1 MTCSTGIESDFCS
14 LESSC
19 GNNLVCPTG
28 TVVKQ
33 FQSSKHN
40 LNFIIQELVK
50 EEILLLIKL
59 YQKATMDNQDMI
71 GLMYQTKMEVRRES
85 NKNKNNFYFLIWI
98 LITSSPWIIDFN
110 FYRYSHEWNDP
121 QWQEGGFP
129 RGSVLV
135 ISCDGS
141 CDQIYY
147 E

>member
-1 MTCSTGIESDFCS
+1 MTCSTDIESDFCS

-59 YQKATMDNQDMI
+59 YQKVTMDNQDMI
-71 GLMYQTKMEVRRES
+71 GSMYQPKMEVRWES
-85 NKNKNNFYFLIWI
+85 HKKQKYFYFLI
-98 LITSSPWIIDFN
+98 
-110 FYRYSHEWNDP
+110 
-121 QWQEGGFP
+121 
-129 RGSVLV
+129 
-135 ISCDGS
+135 
-141 CDQIYY
+141 
-147 E
+147 